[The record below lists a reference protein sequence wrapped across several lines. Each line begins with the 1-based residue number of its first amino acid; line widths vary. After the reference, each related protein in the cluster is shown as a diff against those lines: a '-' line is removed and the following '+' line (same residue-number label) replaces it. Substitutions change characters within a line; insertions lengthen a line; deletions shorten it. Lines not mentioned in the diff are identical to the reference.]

1 MTHNMTSGPITPLLV
16 RFTIPLVLGNLFQLT
31 YNAADSVIVGR
42 FVGEDALAAVGTSNP
57 LMTLAILFINGM
69 CLGAGIL
76 VSNAFGAQDT
86 DRLEKQVS
94 TTAIAGGAFSLAF
107 SLLCILLATP
117 LLRLMQVP
125 DEVLPIAVAYLQ
137 VVFAG
142 LIFTFFLR
150 IVTVS
155 GTSMYPNYH
164 DGDRLIVT
172 NTFGQ
177 PLEQGDVVVLVNVLD
192 EPIIKRVIATENQ
205 EVDIDFETGTV
216 YVDGQALDESQFG
229 LENGITTATST
240 MLEKTEFPT
249 TVPEGHIFVLGDNR
263 PVSED
268 SRYTAV
274 GMVSVENV
282 LGKAEF
288 RLFPFDRFG
297 TVE

>member
-1 MTHNMTSGPITPLLV
+1 MKYAGK
-16 RFTIPLVLGNLFQLT
+16 RFLSLERDVESTQSKSIRGV
-31 YNAADSVIVGR
+31 YEWVEEIIAAIVIV
-42 FVGEDALAAVGTSNP
+42 V
-57 LMTLAILFINGM
+57 
-69 CLGAGIL
+69 
-76 VSNAFGAQDT
+76 
-86 DRLEKQVS
+86 
-94 TTAIAGGAFSLAF
+94 
-107 SLLCILLATP
+107 
-117 LLRLMQVP
+117 
-125 DEVLPIAVAYLQ
+125 
-137 VVFAG
+137 
-142 LIFTFFLR
+142 LIFTFLLR

-155 GTSMYPNYH
+155 GTSMYPNYR

-177 PLEQGDVVVLVNVLD
+177 PLEQGDVVVLVNVLE

-229 LENGITTATST
+229 LENGITTETST

>member
-1 MTHNMTSGPITPLLV
+1 MAGMKHA
-16 RFTIPLVLGNLFQLT
+16 GNRPVSMERSAESTQSKSIQGI
-31 YNAADSVIVGR
+31 YEWMEEII
-42 FVGEDALAAVGTSNP
+42 AAV
-57 LMTLAILFINGM
+57 
-69 CLGAGIL
+69 
-76 VSNAFGAQDT
+76 
-86 DRLEKQVS
+86 
-94 TTAIAGGAFSLAF
+94 
-107 SLLCILLATP
+107 
-117 LLRLMQVP
+117 
-125 DEVLPIAVAYLQ
+125 
-137 VVFAG
+137 VVVV
-142 LIFTFFLR
+142 LIFTFLLR

-216 YVDGQALDESQFG
+216 YVDGHALDESQFG
-229 LENGITTATST
+229 LENGITTATTT
-240 MLEKTEFPT
+240 MLEKTQFPT

>member
-1 MTHNMTSGPITPLLV
+1 MAVMKHA
-16 RFTIPLVLGNLFQLT
+16 GNRPVSMERNVESTQSK
-31 YNAADSVIVGR
+31 SVQGIY
-42 FVGEDALAAVGTSNP
+42 EWMEEIIAAVVVVV
-57 LMTLAILFINGM
+57 
-69 CLGAGIL
+69 L
-76 VSNAFGAQDT
+76 VFT
-86 DRLEKQVS
+86 
-94 TTAIAGGAFSLAF
+94 F
-107 SLLCILLATP
+107 
-117 LLRLMQVP
+117 LLRV
-125 DEVLPIAVAYLQ
+125 
-137 VVFAG
+137 
-142 LIFTFFLR
+142 
-150 IVTVS
+150 VTVS
-155 GTSMYPNYH
+155 GSSMYPNYH

>member
-1 MTHNMTSGPITPLLV
+1 MAVMKHA
-16 RFTIPLVLGNLFQLT
+16 GNRPVFMERNVESTQSK
-31 YNAADSVIVGR
+31 SVQGIY
-42 FVGEDALAAVGTSNP
+42 EWMEEIIAAVVVVV
-57 LMTLAILFINGM
+57 
-69 CLGAGIL
+69 L
-76 VSNAFGAQDT
+76 VFT
-86 DRLEKQVS
+86 
-94 TTAIAGGAFSLAF
+94 F
-107 SLLCILLATP
+107 
-117 LLRLMQVP
+117 LLRV
-125 DEVLPIAVAYLQ
+125 
-137 VVFAG
+137 
-142 LIFTFFLR
+142 
-150 IVTVS
+150 VTVS
-155 GTSMYPNYH
+155 GSSMYPNYH

>member
-1 MTHNMTSGPITPLLV
+1 MKYAGKRFLSLERDVESTQSKSV
-16 RFTIPLVLGNLFQLT
+16 RGVYEWVEEII
-31 YNAADSVIVGR
+31 AAIVIV
-42 FVGEDALAAVGTSNP
+42 V
-57 LMTLAILFINGM
+57 
-69 CLGAGIL
+69 
-76 VSNAFGAQDT
+76 
-86 DRLEKQVS
+86 
-94 TTAIAGGAFSLAF
+94 
-107 SLLCILLATP
+107 
-117 LLRLMQVP
+117 
-125 DEVLPIAVAYLQ
+125 
-137 VVFAG
+137 
-142 LIFTFFLR
+142 LIFTFLLR

-155 GTSMYPNYH
+155 GTSMYPNYR

-177 PLEQGDVVVLVNVLD
+177 PLEQGDVVVLVNVLE

-229 LENGITTATST
+229 LENGITTETST